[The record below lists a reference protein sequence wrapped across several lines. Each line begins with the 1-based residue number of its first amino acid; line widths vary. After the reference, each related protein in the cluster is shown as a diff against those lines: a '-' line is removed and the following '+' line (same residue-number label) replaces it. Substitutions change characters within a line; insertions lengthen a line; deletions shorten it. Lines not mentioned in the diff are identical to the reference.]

1 MSDQAKKFLPSD
13 SPAFENFNEMVKAES
28 GEMMGGAVKD
38 ITSKSEL
45 DNLRQSGAPIALH
58 FWASWCDA

>member
-28 GEMMGGAVKD
+28 GEMVKIQYD
-38 ITSKSEL
+38 LEIEKRREE
-45 DNLRQSGAPIALH
+45 
-58 FWASWCDA
+58 C